1 MNQSASN
8 KRENEWFDYYDH
20 FSYFSPDAVRE
31 DCHPRIMEHGEPRE
45 NAIVLVHGLTDSP
58 FFMTAIANF
67 FFERLGY
74 NVYLPLLHC
83 HGLKDPKGM
92 EGVKLE
98 EWKANVTYAIDTAA
112 SKAGCISIGGL
123 STGGT
128 LSFYMAATNLKINGT
143 LYLFSAA
150 LDLAGGF
157 VGEIKERLLR
167 TFMAD
172 ILDRFDSK
180 KPLIGANPYR
190 YARMDMDG
198 ARELSELIEETDS
211 IIAGYNPKTP
221 FPKPVFAA
229 HSESDTTAD
238 IAGIETLEKAS
249 DPNRFKF
256 FRILKKDNVSHASLV
271 LKDSIFAVHA
281 SDSDDCLEMKNP
293 KFEDMMEALAVFE
306 KRRDRS
312 TFLTGIEE

>member
-8 KRENEWFDYYDH
+8 KQENEWFDYYDR
-20 FSYFSPDAVRE
+20 FPYFSPHAVRKG
-31 DCHPRIMEHGEPRE
+31 CHPRIMEHREPCE
-45 NAIVLVHGLTDSP
+45 KAIVLVHGLTDSP
-58 FFMTAIANF
+58 YFMTAIADF
-67 FFERLGY
+67 FFDRLGY

-83 HGLKDPKGM
+83 HGLRDPKGM

-98 EWKANVTYAIDTAA
+98 EWKSNVAYAIDTAT
-112 SKAGCISIGGL
+112 SKAGFVSIGGL

-128 LSFYMAATNLKINGT
+128 LSFYMAATHLKINGT

-172 ILDRFDSK
+172 ILDGFDSK

-198 ARELSELIEETDS
+198 AQELSELIEETDS
-211 IIAGYNPKTP
+211 IISGYNPKTP

-229 HSESDTTAD
+229 HSESDITAD
-238 IAGIETLEKAS
+238 IAGIETLEKIS

-256 FRILKKDNVSHASLV
+256 FRILKSDGVSHASLV
-271 LKDSIFAVHA
+271 LKDSIFAVDA
-281 SDSDDCLEMKNP
+281 SGPDDCLEKKNP
-293 KFEDMMEALAVFE
+293 KFQDMMEAIALFE
-306 KRRDRS
+306 KRS
-312 TFLTGIEE
+312 AASIF